1 MSMIDATLDVR
12 VSGDLLLVEVQGEMN
27 EAVLRECQQRVL
39 ELAHATGLRRVLYDA
54 RAMIAPGA
62 DVALMQ
68 QKLDDQL
75 GGVRLRRAIVV
86 PGTRLAYLARI
97 AFFEGEDRV
106 FYDDIDAAQAW
117 LREAPQDGLSEPILG
132 EP

>member
-1 MSMIDATLDVR
+1 MR

-27 EAVLRECQQRVL
+27 ETVLRECQQRVL

-54 RAMIAPGA
+54 
-62 DVALMQ
+62 
-68 QKLDDQL
+68 
-75 GGVRLRRAIVV
+75 RAIVV

-106 FYDDIDAAQAW
+106 FYDDIDAARAW
-117 LREAPQDGLSEPILG
+117 LREGA
-132 EP
+132 

>member
-1 MSMIDATLDVR
+1 MTDPGAALPPQLDVR
-12 VSGDLLLVEVQGEMN
+12 VGGDLLLVEVQGEMN
-27 EAVLRECQQRVL
+27 EAVLRECQLRVL

-62 DVALMQ
+62 DVALLQ

-75 GGVRLRRAIVV
+75 GGIKLRRAIVV

-106 FYDDIDAAQAW
+106 FYDDIDAARAW
-117 LREAPQDGLSEPILG
+117 LREGA
-132 EP
+132 